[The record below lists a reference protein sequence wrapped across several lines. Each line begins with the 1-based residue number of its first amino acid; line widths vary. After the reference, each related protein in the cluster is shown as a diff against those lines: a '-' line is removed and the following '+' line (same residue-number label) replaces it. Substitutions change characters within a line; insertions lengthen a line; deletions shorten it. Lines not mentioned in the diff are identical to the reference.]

1 MREGWSS
8 TALKNV
14 CTVDKAKH
22 SGTTLPYVG
31 LEHIESGTGKFIGSL
46 APATAKST
54 TFSFTAGH
62 VLYGRLRPYLNK
74 VLLPEFDGHCSS
86 EIFPLRVESSLD
98 RRFLYYWLTWEPVVK
113 EIDSTSTGARMPRA
127 NINKLL
133 EFEIPLPSFSEQKR
147 IVAILDEAFAGIA
160 TAVAN
165 TEKNLAN
172 ARELFESYLNSVFS
186 QRGES
191 WARKPLETLVHDT
204 CTLSYGIV
212 QPGPDVTDG
221 LPVVRPTDLRE
232 KFIRRDTLK
241 TIDPS
246 LAKAYSRTTLHG
258 GDLLLCVRGT
268 TGVVSIAAT
277 ELEGANVTR
286 GIVPIRF
293 NPDLLGQELG
303 YYLLRSPVVQEQISA
318 KTYGAALMQINI
330 RDVRKLLIP
339 VPSRKIHEELRGSLD
354 DLSVEAG
361 RLQSIY
367 RQKLNALSELKQ
379 SLLQKA
385 FSGELTADKEVSN
398 AIHNKEEV
406 A

>member
-31 LEHIESGTGKFIGSL
+31 LEHIEGGTGKFIGSL
-46 APATAKST
+46 APATVKST
-54 TFSFTAGH
+54 TFSFTASH

-133 EFEIPLPSFSEQKR
+133 EFELPLPSLPEQKR

-172 ARELFESYLNSVFS
+172 ARELFESYLDSVFS
-186 QRGES
+186 NLPSGKNRQSLSALCGQGGITYGVIKLGNEWPSGVPCLRTSNVRRLHIDTRGMKRIDPALS
-191 WARKPLETLVHDT
+191 NQYSRTILEGGEVLANVRGTLGGVAVATSDMAGWNVSREVAVIPVDT
-204 CTLSYGIV
+204 NKVLPEFAAYGIATRPSQDWLFGV
-212 QPGPDVTDG
+212 QKGVAYRG
-221 LPVVRPTDLRE
+221 INLTDLRE
-232 KFIRRDTLK
+232 LK
-241 TIDPS
+241 
-246 LAKAYSRTTLHG
+246 
-258 GDLLLCVRGT
+258 
-268 TGVVSIAAT
+268 
-277 ELEGANVTR
+277 
-286 GIVPIRF
+286 
-293 NPDLLGQELG
+293 
-303 YYLLRSPVVQEQISA
+303 
-318 KTYGAALMQINI
+318 
-330 RDVRKLLIP
+330 IP
-339 VPSRKIHEELRGSLD
+339 VPSIDVQTRYVTQLNEMASNCAAIELRCRHKLSSLD
-354 DLSVEAG
+354 
-361 RLQSIY
+361 
-367 RQKLNALSELKQ
+367 ELKQ

-385 FSGELTADKEVSN
+385 FSGELTAGKEDSDVTR
-398 AIHNKEEV
+398 NKEKV